1 MTSST
6 EGSNAVFKSIVVG
19 SDGSHTSNLAVRR
32 AAELAKTCG
41 AQLHIV
47 NVCKPAG
54 TVMAAPEAMA
64 MAAALQVGE
73 DAQRQAAQ
81 ELERASHIATAE
93 GVKVETHGRIGDPA
107 TVILHV
113 AEDNNADLIVLGNR
127 GMKGARRL
135 LGSVPNAIAHRAD
148 SAVMIVPTF

>member
-1 MTSST
+1 M
-6 EGSNAVFKSIVVG
+6 FKSIVVG

-32 AAELAKTCG
+32 AAELAKTCD

-54 TVMAAPEAMA
+54 TVMGAPEAMA
-64 MAAALQVGE
+64 MAAAVQVGE
-73 DAQRQAAQ
+73 DVQKQAVQ
-81 ELERASHIATAE
+81 DLERAAHIAKAE

-148 SAVMIVPTF
+148 CAVMIVPTF

>member
-1 MTSST
+1 M
-6 EGSNAVFKSIVVG
+6 FKSIVVG

-32 AAELAKTCG
+32 AAELAKTCD

-54 TVMAAPEAMA
+54 TAMAAPEAMA
-64 MAAALQVGE
+64 MAAAVQVGE
-73 DAQRQAAQ
+73 DAQRQVLQ
-81 ELERASHIATAE
+81 ELERASHIAKAE
-93 GVKVETHGRIGDPA
+93 GVKVETHGRVGDPA

-148 SAVMIVPTF
+148 CAVMIVPTF

>member
-1 MTSST
+1 M
-6 EGSNAVFKSIVVG
+6 FKSIVVG
-19 SDGSHTSNLAVRR
+19 SDGSNTSNLAVRR

-41 AQLHIV
+41 AELHVV

-64 MAAALQVGE
+64 MAAVVQVGE
-73 DAQRQAAQ
+73 EAQKQAVQ
-81 ELERASHIATAE
+81 DLERAAHIAKAE
-93 GVKVETHGRIGDPA
+93 GVKCETHGRVGDPA

-113 AEDNNADLIVLGNR
+113 AEDTSADLIVLGNR

-148 SAVMIVPTF
+148 CAVMIVPTF

>member
-1 MTSST
+1 M
-6 EGSNAVFKSIVVG
+6 FKSIVVG
-19 SDGSHTSNLAVRR
+19 SDGSHTSNLAVQM
-32 AAELAKTCG
+32 ASELAKTCG
-41 AQLHIV
+41 AKVHVV

-64 MAAALQVGE
+64 MTAAVQVGE
-73 DAQRQAAQ
+73 EAQRKVVEDLKHAASIAK
-81 ELERASHIATAE
+81 RAGAD
-93 GVKVETHGRIGDPA
+93 VETHGRVGDPA

-135 LGSVPNAIAHRAD
+135 LGSVPNAIAHRAEG
-148 SAVMIVPTF
+148 AVMIVPTV